1 MFIIPNTQV
10 LYVIWPGTLGAV
22 ADLWISIW
30 TAEIRE
36 PGFRRVA
43 VRRSKPGKLGKKSWK

>member
-10 LYVIWPGTLGAV
+10 LYVIWPGTLGVV

-36 PGFRRVA
+36 PGYRRVA